1 ATDDEFG
8 CIVQRLLENILLVPD
23 LGTATQLWN
32 NNGFAETYVTPNGDI
47 IRPDGALTGG
57 SKNGGSSSLGNR
69 REIEEL
75 EEQIQVLKHL
85 FEGKKEERD
94 TLSALISHMES
105 DGAQLRS
112 DIHGLELEIN
122 GRRKDVERL
131 EGEIRWIEQRIN
143 VLDFNRENL
152 ESEETSTVEKI
163 ADVKDTI
170 AALKSDVDAG
180 DSRIQSIQDKWREAR
195 SELEES
201 ETRLTE
207 QKILLTSMEEKA
219 KSSIDTLTR
228 LEGIIGETDA
238 RIGSITG
245 DVDDC
250 EAKTAEALKSIED
263 EGEALKI
270 LYQRHT
276 DAEEELA
283 RKRDE
288 HGTENSIHKQKE
300 QEIQKARKTSE
311 GFSRQMNE
319 MEMETREAVIQ
330 AETLKEGAYEKLGV
344 DLNDLLPEFQPV
356 EKSEADAL
364 RKKLDTLKRVLEE
377 FGEVNLLALSEHDE
391 LKERHDFLASQM
403 KDLNSSLD
411 TLQKTITRINQ
422 ISRKRFSE
430 TYEAVNDHFK
440 QVFPRL
446 FPGGKGNLRLT
457 DESDMLETGVE
468 IDIQIPGKKRQN
480 LSLLSGGEKALSA
493 VALIFAILLHRP
505 SPFLVLDEADAP
517 LDEANTSLFRELV
530 RDISANSQIV
540 FITHNKRSMEAA
552 DNLIGVTMQKN
563 GISTTVSVSM
573 N

>member
-1 ATDDEFG
+1 
-8 CIVQRLLENILLVPD
+8 
-23 LGTATQLWN
+23 
-32 NNGFAETYVTPNGDI
+32 
-47 IRPDGALTGG
+47 
-57 SKNGGSSSLGNR
+57 
-69 REIEEL
+69 
-75 EEQIQVLKHL
+75 
-85 FEGKKEERD
+85 
-94 TLSALISHMES
+94 
-105 DGAQLRS
+105 

-143 VLDFNRENL
+143 VLAFNRENL
-152 ESEETSTVEKI
+152 ESEETMTVEKT
-163 ADVKDTI
+163 ADVKNEI
-170 AALKSDVDAG
+170 ASLKSEVDAG
-180 DSRIQSIQDKWREAR
+180 DSRIQSIQERWREAR

-201 ETRLTE
+201 EINLTE

-219 KSSIDTLTR
+219 KSGIETLTR
-228 LEGIIGETDA
+228 LEGTIFEIDA
-238 RIGSITG
+238 RIGSMTD

-250 EAKTAEALKSIED
+250 DAKTAEATESIED
-263 EGEALKI
+263 EGEALRV

-276 DAEEELA
+276 EAEEELA

-288 HGTENSIHKQKE
+288 HGTENIIHKQKE
-300 QEIQKARKTSE
+300 QEIQKTRKISE

-319 MEMETREAVIQ
+319 MEMEIREAVIQ
-330 AETLKEGAYEKLGV
+330 TEALKEGAHEKLGV
-344 DLNDLLPEFQPV
+344 DLNSLLPEFQPMD
-356 EKSEADAL
+356 KSDADVL
-364 RKKLDTLKRVLEE
+364 RKKLETSKKSLEE

-391 LKERHDFLASQM
+391 LKERHDFLATQI

-422 ISRKRFSE
+422 ISRKRFAE
-430 TYEAVNDHFK
+430 TFEAVSDHFK
-440 QVFPRL
+440 KVFPRL
-446 FPGGKGNLRLT
+446 FPGGKGILRLT

-468 IDIQIPGKKRQN
+468 IDIQIPGKKKQN
-480 LSLLSGGEKALSA
+480 LSLLSGGEKALAA
-493 VALIFAILLHRP
+493 VALIFSILLHRP

-530 RDISANSQIV
+530 RDISANSQII